1 MTLKEAQ
8 ILSKMAEVLGR
19 LARDNKDT
27 LDLLS
32 DEIGSG
38 YHVRLLRDRIDNAI
52 TDSSELYD
60 EIQQLPVD

>member
-52 TDSSELYD
+52 TDAGELYD
-60 EIQQLPVD
+60 EIQRLPVD